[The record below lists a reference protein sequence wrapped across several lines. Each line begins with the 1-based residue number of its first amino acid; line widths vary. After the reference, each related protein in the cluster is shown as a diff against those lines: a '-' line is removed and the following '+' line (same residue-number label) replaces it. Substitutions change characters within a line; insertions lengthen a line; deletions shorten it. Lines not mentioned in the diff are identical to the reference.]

1 MLRISDEVF
10 FAWDAAGETLGV
22 GLHRRP
28 EAWQPL
34 SEADFLVLEAI
45 ARTRGASL
53 PPGAATAA
61 LDGLLAAGIVVVAER
76 PAERESYY
84 LPMLYYHM
92 FVDPLKTA
100 AYLRALERRVKPG
113 MRVLDVG
120 AGVGIFSVA
129 AAKLGARVFA
139 IESRP
144 ILETARALAAENGV
158 AGQIEFLRGD
168 LFDPELAAKIGE
180 VDLIVSEFIG
190 DEIFDE
196 EILLKTVWMRDL
208 YLLGTSAGTSAGKS
222 AAGRLLPSGL
232 DAYAVPFECDL
243 AVNRHQSRLDRVRAT
258 AAQIGIRSEAV
269 AGLIDREGL
278 RNDFSDRLYSQS
290 FREIEA
296 EEFRFLG
303 EPVCFHAADLET
315 CERVFFQTHAE
326 LPIERAGR
334 LDGVLLY
341 FVARL
346 DGQEGD
352 VRLSSAPW
360 LKRTHWPQI
369 LYLRQPRLGERRVAP
384 GDTARLAIAYPGGRG
399 FAVQLL

>member
-10 FAWDAAGETLGV
+10 FAWDAQGEALGV

-28 EAWQPL
+28 EAWRPL

-45 ARTRGASL
+45 ARTRGAGI
-53 PPGAATAA
+53 PPEAATA
-61 LDGLLAAGIVVVAER
+61 LDGLLAAGIVLKAVT

-100 AYLRALERRVKPG
+100 AYLRALERRVRPG

-129 AAKLGARVFA
+129 AAKLGARVVA

-168 LFDPELAAKIGE
+168 LFDPQLAAQISATIGE

-208 YLLGTSAGTSAGKS
+208 YLEGKS
-222 AAGRLLPSGL
+222 AVGRLLPSGL

-303 EPVCFHAADLET
+303 EPVCFHAANLET
-315 CERVFFQTHAE
+315 CDRVFFQTHAE
-326 LPIERAGR
+326 LPIERGGR

-360 LKRTHWPQI
+360 LKRTHWPQV
-369 LYLRQPRLGERRVAP
+369 LYLRQLRQGERRVAP
-384 GDTARLAIAYPGGRG
+384 GDTAKLAIAYPGGRG
-399 FAVQLL
+399 FAVQLI

>member
-10 FAWDAAGETLGV
+10 FAWDARGETLGV

-28 EAWQPL
+28 EVWQPL
-34 SEADFLVLEAI
+34 SEAEFLALEAVV
-45 ARTRGASL
+45 RTRGGGI

-61 LDGLLAAGIVVVAER
+61 LDGLLAAGIVVAAAS

-100 AYLRALERRVKPG
+100 AYLRALERRVRPG

-129 AAKLGARVFA
+129 AAKLGARVWA
-139 IESRP
+139 VESRP

-158 AGQIEFLRGD
+158 AEKIEFLRGD

-208 YLLGTSAGTSAGKS
+208 YLSGTSVPGKS

-269 AGLIDREGL
+269 AGLLDREGL

-315 CERVFFQTHAE
+315 CDRVFFQTHAE
-326 LPIERAGR
+326 LPIERGGR

-360 LKRTHWPQI
+360 LKRTHWPQV
-369 LYLRQPRLGERRVAP
+369 LYLRQLRLGERRVAP
-384 GDTARLAIAYPGGRG
+384 GDTAKLAIAYPGGRG
-399 FAVQLL
+399 FAVQLV